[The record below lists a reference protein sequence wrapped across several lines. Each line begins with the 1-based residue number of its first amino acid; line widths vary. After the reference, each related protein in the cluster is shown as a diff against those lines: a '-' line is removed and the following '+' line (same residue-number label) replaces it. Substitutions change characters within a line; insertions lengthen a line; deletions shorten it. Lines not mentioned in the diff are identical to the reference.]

1 MAGHNNWGGFRAG
14 GGRPKGSRSNP
25 MGRVKPPKEVCEAVV
40 EAAKAE
46 LLSGKE
52 TALDIIERVMRGD
65 TSITTEQFL
74 AAKELA
80 PYRFPKLSAVA
91 VQPVP
96 PNAQL
101 TDAQLDQRVAEL
113 VGRLPPLITVESLE
127 DGAECA
133 GVDAQTGQDEVGPHH
148 LAGDDVKSV

>member
-1 MAGHNNWGGFRAG
+1 VAGANNWGGYRPG
-14 GGRPKGSRSNP
+14 GGRPKGSRSSP
-25 MGRVKPPKEVCEAVV
+25 MGRVKPPKEVCEAVI

-52 TALDIIERVMRGD
+52 TALDIMERVMRGD

-96 PNAQL
+96 PSAQL
-101 TDAQLDQRVAEL
+101 TDAQLDHRLAEL
-113 VGRLPPLITVESLE
+113 VGRLPSLLTVEE
-127 DGAECA
+127 AEEAAVTVEEMGAQNGEA
-133 GVDAQTGQDEVGPHH
+133 A
-148 LAGDDVKSV
+148 